1 VKWLLVL
8 LVIAPCAKA
17 NAPYALQVCSQ
28 VGTFTNFF
36 NGMHCSLANTT
47 AGNTII
53 VSVIGNGTPVTLTA
67 TESLTCPAGAKV
79 SNSIYNQ
86 QSCYVVTVSGHAS
99 FTVSYVAS
107 NPNSQGT
114 LALQMQEVQGLGA
127 FDTSSGATS
136 SPGSITTAANNEW
149 VYQNCFG
156 SGQTPNITLA
166 SPFSQIVMGFGASGT
181 TQMMSI
187 TGSTVAVSAG
197 AQSVGCTIGNVL
209 LFGGISMLA
218 FAQNNPPPLP
228 QVHIVQY
235 CASSNADATGDCK
248 LSNVTSGNKVVFMS
262 RGTANGGTITA
273 NCFANGS
280 TYSFSCTCPTT
291 IQHTYSG
298 PVTYG
303 SGGCYADLNANY
315 TTFTAGTSVGMTN
328 EYQVVAVEVTGLST
342 GVDGASAASALAQT
356 VNYTTAANNEW
367 TFCAGNDIGAASSNP
382 MVPGNSFLPLV
393 SGAYDNNSRGVGQ
406 STAVSMG
413 KLEPVSGSYTCSYTQ
428 SGSVTPQIV
437 TLSFS
442 YVPTGGYS
450 NSFIM

>member
-1 VKWLLVL
+1 VKWFVL
-8 LVIAPCAKA
+8 LLLLAPCAKA
-17 NAPYALQVCSQ
+17 NAPYARQVCSQ
-28 VGTFTNFF
+28 VGTLTNFF
-36 NGMHCSLANTT
+36 NGMNCYLSNTVS
-47 AGNTII
+47 GNTII
-53 VSVIGNGTPVTLTA
+53 VSVVGNGTPTALTA
-67 TESLTCPAGAKV
+67 TESLTCPNGAKT

-86 QSCYVVTVSGHAS
+86 QSCYVLTTTSHSS
-99 FTVSYVAS
+99 FTVSYTAS

-114 LALQMQEVQGLGA
+114 LALQVQEVQGLGS
-127 FDTSSGATS
+127 FDTSAGATS
-136 SPGSITTAANNEW
+136 SPASITTAANNEW
-149 VYQNCFG
+149 VYQECWG
-156 SGQTPNITLA
+156 SGQTPNITVS
-166 SPFSQIVMGFGASGT
+166 SPFSQIVMGMAAAGT
-181 TQMMSI
+181 SQMMSI
-187 TGSTVAVSAG
+187 TGNTVVVSAG
-197 AQSVGCTIGNVL
+197 VQSVGCSIGSVVF
-209 LFGGISMLA
+209 FGGISVLA
-218 FAQNNPPPLP
+218 FAQNSPPALP

-248 LSNVTSGNKVVFMS
+248 LSNVTSGNKVVFLS

-273 NCFANGS
+273 NCFANGV
-280 TYSFSCTCPTT
+280 TYSASCSCATT

-315 TTFTAGTSVGMTN
+315 TTFTAGTAVGMTN
-328 EYQVVAVEVTGLST
+328 EYEVIAVEVTGLST

-356 VNYTTAANNEW
+356 VNYTTSANNEW
-367 TFCAGNDIGAASSNP
+367 TFCAGSDEGASSANP
-382 MVPGNSFLPLV
+382 MVPGNSFITLA
-393 SGAYDNNSRGVGQ
+393 SGAYDNNSRGQGQ

-428 SGSVTPQIV
+428 SSSVTPQIV